1 MSTNVISVT
10 SLWQAPLAG
19 SLSGDT
25 QKRRTV
31 LRIGRQSS
39 ALSAQ
44 CQGQRCLHS
53 SKPHYDNC
61 DREPEPFGA
70 GSNTSRLLGRPGREI
85 PSFCILWIS
94 VVRFKPSLAAA
105 PFGPPITQPTPSS
118 VRRISACSESL
129 KVVAAGEMTTAGVPA
144 VGKGLGSTPSLER
157 IT

>member
-1 MSTNVISVT
+1 MP
-10 SLWQAPLAG
+10 LQLAPYFYALACTLCAA

-44 CQGQRCLHS
+44 CQGQRRLHS
-53 SKPHYDNC
+53 SKPRYDNC
-61 DREPEPFGA
+61 DRESEPFGA
-70 GSNTSRLLGRPGREI
+70 DSNPSRLLGRPGREI

-105 PFGPPITQPTPSS
+105 PFGPPITQPTPCS
-118 VRRISACSESL
+118 VCRISARSESFR
-129 KVVAAGEMTTAGVPA
+129 VVAVGAEMTIA
-144 VGKGLGSTPSLER
+144 
-157 IT
+157 